1 MIFLWSTLMM
11 KTYVL
16 NLEFR
21 YELFRFSLF
30 PPMIFKLFIRVY
42 REKKKKK
49 FRQKK
54 QTDRKELEQQ
64 DLLNF

>member
-1 MIFLWSTLMM
+1 MMIFLWSTLMM

-30 PPMIFKLFIRVY
+30 PPMIFKLFIRVD
-42 REKKKKK
+42 RERKKKKK
-49 FRQKK
+49 IS
-54 QTDRKELEQQ
+54 DRKNKQIEK
-64 DLLNF
+64 N

>member
-1 MIFLWSTLMM
+1 MMIFLWSTLMM

-30 PPMIFKLFIRVY
+30 PPMIFKLFIRVD

-49 FRQKK
+49 KIS
-54 QTDRKELEQQ
+54 DRKNKQIEK
-64 DLLNF
+64 N

>member
-1 MIFLWSTLMM
+1 MM

-30 PPMIFKLFIRVY
+30 PPMIFKLFIRVD
-42 REKKKKK
+42 REKKKKNS
-49 FRQKK
+49 
-54 QTDRKELEQQ
+54 DRKNKQIEK
-64 DLLNF
+64 N

>member
-1 MIFLWSTLMM
+1 MMIFLWSTLMM

-30 PPMIFKLFIRVY
+30 PPMIFKLFIRVD

-49 FRQKK
+49 KF
-54 QTDRKELEQQ
+54 QTEKTNR
-64 DLLNF
+64 

>member
-1 MIFLWSTLMM
+1 MMIFLWSTLMM

-16 NLEFR
+16 NLQFR

-30 PPMIFKLFIRVY
+30 PPMIFKLFIRVD

-49 FRQKK
+49 KIS
-54 QTDRKELEQQ
+54 DRKNKQIEK
-64 DLLNF
+64 N